1 MRKTSYAVTF
11 ILVSALLALNVISTK
26 RVDWLIVKSSEVLH
40 TRVTTEYGLG
50 EICETIYSHVPSPT
64 GDGDL
69 IYRSYKCRRFPTGVK
84 DDCDGKNR
92 AFCAEWTSA
101 GYVDQVAIGFGA
113 VSLLA
118 ILFGVTTGS
127 RRRRIWG
134 VVSWLVFF
142 QASCQLAAFAII
154 THIYDTAEAF
164 EHARPGTGYILTTIS
179 WVSGF
184 LIAIGVV
191 TTGLSADSG
200 HKWAAGN
207 RAYHPIPG
215 GD

>member
-1 MRKTSYAVTF
+1 MTA
-11 ILVSALLALNVISTK
+11 
-26 RVDWLIVKSSEVLH
+26 
-40 TRVTTEYGLG
+40 EYGLG
-50 EICETIYSHVPSPT
+50 ELCETIYSHIPSPT
-64 GDGDL
+64 GDGEM
-69 IYRSYKCRRFPTGVK
+69 IYRSHKCRRFPTGVK

-142 QASCQLAAFAII
+142 QGRRSLLFCRSFESLILTCGLTATCQLIAFAII
-154 THIYDTAEAF
+154 THIYDTVEAF
-164 EHARPGTGYILTTIS
+164 EHARLGAFY
-179 WVSGF
+179 
-184 LIAIGVV
+184 
-191 TTGLSADSG
+191 
-200 HKWAAGN
+200 
-207 RAYHPIPG
+207 AYY
-215 GD
+215 